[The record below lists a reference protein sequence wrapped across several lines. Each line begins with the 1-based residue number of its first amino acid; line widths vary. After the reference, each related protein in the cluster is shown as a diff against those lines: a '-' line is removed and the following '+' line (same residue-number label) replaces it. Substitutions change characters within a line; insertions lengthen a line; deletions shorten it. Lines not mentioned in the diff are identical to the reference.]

1 MSLLP
6 ESDED
11 ALLRASVRGIAGRYG
26 PSYFRRV
33 ADERGNPT
41 ELWRDLGE
49 AGFLGVSIA
58 PEYGGGGM
66 GVRELVI
73 VTEEVAAAG
82 TPLLLLALSPAVCAV
97 IIERHGTLEQ
107 RMTWLPGLASGEKI
121 LAFAITEPDAGSN
134 AHNITTQARRDGD
147 DWILSGT
154 KYYVSHLDNADGT
167 LVVARTGG
175 EPGRGRTRLTLFL
188 VPAGARGV
196 SRSLIEVDIISPE
209 RQFVLHLD
217 EVRLP
222 SSAVIGGIDDGMRPM
237 FDGLNPERLGS
248 AAIASGIARHALERA
263 SSYARDRVV
272 WDVPIGA
279 HQGVA
284 HPLARAHVQVELAR
298 TATMLAAASF
308 DRGEDVRGSQA
319 NLAKYA
325 ATRAAD
331 AAIDAAIQTHGGNG
345 VSVEYGITQLWGLV
359 RLLRIAPVSEEMTLN
374 HIAQHE
380 LGLPRSY

>member
-1 MSLLP
+1 MLLP

-11 ALLRASVRGIAGRYG
+11 TLLRASVRQIAERYG
-26 PSYFRRV
+26 PRYFRSV
-33 ADERGNPT
+33 SDVRGNPT
-41 ELWRDLGE
+41 ELWRDLGR
-49 AGFLGVSIA
+49 AGFLGVNIS
-58 PEYGGGGM
+58 EQYGGGGM

-82 TPLLLLALSPAVCAV
+82 TPLLLLALSPAVCAA
-97 IIERHGTLEQ
+97 ILERHGSDEQ
-107 RMTWLPGLASGEKI
+107 RSEWLPGLASGERI

-134 AHNITTQARRDGD
+134 VHNIATRATRQSD
-147 DWILSGT
+147 DWSLSGT
-154 KYYVSHLDNADGT
+154 KYYVSHMDNADGV

-175 EPGRGRTRLTLFL
+175 EPGRGTTRLTVFL
-188 VPAGARGV
+188 VPNDSPGL
-196 SRSLIEVDIISPE
+196 SRSLIEVDIVSPE
-209 RQFVLHLD
+209 RQFTLHLD
-217 EVRLP
+217 DVRIP
-222 SSAVIGGIDDGMRPM
+222 DSAVVGVVGDGMRTI

-248 AAIASGIARHALERA
+248 AAIAVGIARHVLARA
-263 SSYARDRVV
+263 AAYARERVV

-298 TATMLAAASF
+298 AAMMLAAAAL
-308 DRGEDVRGSQA
+308 DRNDDPRGSHA

-331 AAIDAAIQTHGGNG
+331 LAIDAAVQVHGGNG
-345 VSVEYGITQLWGLV
+345 VSVEYGIAQFSGLA

>member
-1 MSLLP
+1 MTLLP
-6 ESDED
+6 ESDEHR
-11 ALLRASVRGIAGRYG
+11 LLRSSVRGIAERYG
-26 PSYFRRV
+26 PGYFRSV
-33 ADERGNPT
+33 SDAGGNPS
-41 ELWRDLGE
+41 ELWRDLG
-49 AGFLGVSIA
+49 ASGFLGVNIS
-58 PEYGGGGM
+58 ERYGGGGM
-66 GVRELVI
+66 GVQELVI

-97 IIERHGTLEQ
+97 ILERHGSDEQ
-107 RMTWLPGLASGEKI
+107 REEWLPGLASGEKI

-134 AHNITTQARRDGD
+134 AHNISTQARRDGD

-154 KYYVSHLDNADGT
+154 KHYVSHLDNCDGV

-188 VPAGARGV
+188 VPARAPGM
-196 SRSLIEVDIISPE
+196 STSLIEVDIVSPE

-217 EVRLP
+217 SVRL
-222 SSAVIGGIDDGMRPM
+222 SSSTVVGEVDEGMRPM

-248 AAIASGIARHALERA
+248 AAIANGIARHVLDRA
-263 SSYARDRVV
+263 ATYARQRVV

-284 HPLARAHVQVELAR
+284 HPLARAHVHVELAR
-298 TATMLAAASF
+298 TATSLAAAAF
-308 DRGEDVRGSQA
+308 DRGEDPRGSQA

-325 ATRAAD
+325 STRAAD
-331 AAIDAAIQTHGGNG
+331 LAIDAAMQVHGGNG
-345 VSVEYGITQLWGLV
+345 VAVEYGIAQLWGLV